1 MRSRIIINYSQ
12 VDCDGLWL
20 GPVKPL
26 DDTEV
31 IYVQSSHDPIFRLMK
46 GRKHSFLVCSARSP
60 GGRPCLD
67 TPLLFTMKL
76 LFLARLYQ

>member
-26 DDTEV
+26 DDIEV
-31 IYVQSSHDPIFRLMK
+31 IYVQGTRSDIPFDERTQTF
-46 GRKHSFLVCSARSP
+46 FLVCCARTP
-60 GGRPCLD
+60 GGRRPLD
-67 TPLLFTMKL
+67 TPLFTMKL
-76 LFLARLYQ
+76 FFSERLYQ